1 MSGEVIQSLPTILL
15 VHGGAGGRVQV
26 VEDMTRANS
35 PGQGNGVSTQELL
48 GKEAFLLRESESES
62 KIVEN
67 YGQPYWLITI
77 AGVGGCLS
85 WEGMPPPIIHLH
97 LEQV

>member
-1 MSGEVIQSLPTILL
+1 M
-15 VHGGAGGRVQV
+15 
-26 VEDMTRANS
+26 
-35 PGQGNGVSTQELL
+35 

-77 AGVGGCLS
+77 AGVGMSPLGRHASSYNPSSPGTGLNLYMAS
-85 WEGMPPPIIHLH
+85 RKVLGFHH
-97 LEQV
+97 